1 VKKPTSS
8 KPVDEK
14 LVSKAEKSPKVK
26 KADSPPPS
34 NPEET
39 PKIESEA
46 EEAEKTQLPAGV
58 PATEQLAEKTAVEA
72 VVKPVNPLDVPLPAE
87 DELSDGNAQSPGE
100 RNPAFSARFEI
111 GCLNEK
117 SLSDFVQNYQFLS
130 TAFILIL
137 DESLPASVNDSEQQ
151 AEQADAPAL
160 RE

>member
-1 VKKPTSS
+1 MKKPTSS

-46 EEAEKTQLPAGV
+46 EEAEKPQLPAGV

-100 RNPAFSARFEI
+100 QNPAFSRTIRNRLSERKELIRFRS
-111 GCLNEK
+111 K
-117 SLSDFVQNYQFLS
+117 LSIS
-130 TAFILIL
+130 
-137 DESLPASVNDSEQQ
+137 
-151 AEQADAPAL
+151 
-160 RE
+160 